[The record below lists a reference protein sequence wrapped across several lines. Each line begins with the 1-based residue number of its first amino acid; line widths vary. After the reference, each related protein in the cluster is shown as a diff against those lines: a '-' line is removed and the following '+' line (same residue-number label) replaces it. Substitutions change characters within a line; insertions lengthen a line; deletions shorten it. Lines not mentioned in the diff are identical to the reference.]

1 MAVPAA
7 CAVLPAPLQQA
18 VIVGAIGFIVCVFIL
33 HIFGK
38 LRS

>member
-1 MAVPAA
+1 MPA
-7 CAVLPAPLQQA
+7 CPFVPLQQA
-18 VIVGAIGFIVCVFIL
+18 VIVGAISFIVFVFIL